1 VSLFLR
7 GNLLAVILL
16 FASCTPIPYLV
27 HDVEITITRNG
38 NCNGNCP
45 WYSMT
50 IHGNGNIEYTGI
62 YDVIFIGRHYGHI
75 SQDTII
81 SLVHDFNAIGYYAL
95 RDRYDTANVF
105 DAATTTTSIQ
115 VGSKYKRVINHV
127 GGPRSLQR
135 LEERIEQAVT
145 AIQWIGTPEDNE
157 KLIKD
162 NWTNKRAMRE
172 QLDSLEQADD
182 EILEQYQRLWKAKK
196 LREAQHLFRKERV
209 LSEKIADTYLLF
221 QPSESDSLR
230 LELMQKYRK
239 LYNMPE
245 EPPVQ

>member
-1 VSLFLR
+1 MLVLML
-7 GNLLAVILL
+7 V

-45 WYSMT
+45 WYSMK
-50 IHGNGNIEYTGI
+50 IKGNGTIEYTGI
-62 YDVIFIGRHYGHI
+62 YDVIFIGKHYGNV

-81 SLVHDFNAIGYYAL
+81 QLVNDFRAAGYYGMH
-95 RDRYDTANVF
+95 DRYDSVNVYG
-105 DAATTTTSIQ
+105 AATTTTSIRIYDTFKQ
-115 VGSKYKRVINHV
+115 VIDHI

-135 LEERIEQAVT
+135 LEDRIEQAVT

-157 KLIKD
+157 KLIKGD
-162 NWTNKRAMRE
+162 WKNKREMRE

-182 EILEQYQRLWKAKK
+182 EILEQYQHLVKSKK
-196 LREAQHLFRKERV
+196 IREAHHLFRKERV
-209 LSEKIADTYLLF
+209 LSEKIADTYFLF

-230 LELMQKYRK
+230 QELMQKYRK

-245 EPPVQ
+245 EPVPQ